1 MSADELDELLLRL
14 RALELLLLEE
24 LVLILLPDEEDVVVV
39 VVLDPRE
46 VTTVPDRMLVL
57 LLPLPAN
64 PCKARPFREATFP
77 ELPLELPLEE
87 LPLLPL
93 LLPAR

>member
-1 MSADELDELLLRL
+1 M

-39 VVLDPRE
+39 VVLLLEPRE

-57 LLPLPAN
+57 PLPLPAN